1 MKKLLLQSLLGF
13 FAVIMLFSNCR
24 KSEFDEFYGRPDW
37 LAEPIYQQLSA
48 KRNFTN
54 FLVCIDKAGYK
65 DILGKAGY
73 WTIFAPNDEAFN
85 KYFQLRGISSV
96 NDITDEEA
104 VRIVKYSLVYNS
116 FKTDHLADLQ
126 SPLGW
131 TPASAFKRRTTF
143 YNGVSKLNVNGQERL
158 VISSNRNNQATATSY
173 YVKED
178 NNNKYIPYFMS
189 SFMTARG
196 LTEYDYKYFYPSSS
210 YTGFNVADAEVVNK
224 DIVAENGII
233 HEINSVILPLP
244 SIDEYLSLNQE
255 YSRFKDIFDTYMVSY
270 PLSADAT
277 AKNAE
282 ITGSTE
288 SVYVKV
294 FDAGLSF
301 SPNNE
306 NFMKLSDNDAQGDGF
321 SMFAPTNAALDKYL
335 NEVLLEHYK
344 SLDKLPA
351 EVLYD
356 FLNAHM
362 WTSTVWPSKFNSTL
376 NNHGQGALFDPGK
389 DIVDKKVL
397 SNGMFYGASK
407 VQEANVFSSVFGK
420 AYLDPAYSLMT
431 RALSVSLKP
440 SIINDNLKYTLF
452 LVSDEVITAEGFTYN
467 IDANRWEYTPPS
479 GGATIT
485 GTNAWA
491 KLSRILDLHVLND
504 DVNSLAGSGI
514 LESNGGEYIKFEN
527 QKVYAT
533 GNQEVEV
540 KVNVVSEKTASNGTV
555 YYLDKL
561 LLDPSKAVG
570 LHLKELADQPGS
582 TYTKFFD
589 YLKNSVGYNQTTG
602 EILGVGTGSLHTLF
616 VPTNEA
622 IDQAVIQGYL
632 PSSNNPSSQA
642 DKEKVTN
649 FIRYHFIQKA
659 TIVPDGKKEGG
670 FITLLQ
676 NSRGDNTI
684 VTITNQSNYLQI
696 KDMTGQSVN
705 VILSKSNNLSNRS
718 VIHQIDGFL
727 KFQLN

>member
-1 MKKLLLQSLLGF
+1 MKRLLLQSLLC
-13 FAVIMLFSNCR
+13 ALSVIMLFSNCR
-24 KSEFDEFYGRPDW
+24 KSEFDDFYGRPDW
-37 LAEPIYQQLSA
+37 LAEPIYQQLNA
-48 KRNFTN
+48 KKNFSN

-85 KYFQLRGISSV
+85 NYFRLRGISNV
-96 NDITDEEA
+96 NDITQEEA
-104 VRIVKYSLVYNS
+104 TRIVKYSLVYNS

-143 YNGVSKLNVNGQERL
+143 YNGVSKLNISGQERL
-158 VISSNRNNQATATSY
+158 VISSNRNNRGSATSY

-189 SFMTARG
+189 SFMALKG
-196 LTEYDYKYFYPSSS
+196 LSEYDYKYFYPSSS
-210 YTGFNVADAEVVNK
+210 YTGFNVAEAEVVNK
-224 DIVAENGII
+224 DIVAENGVI

-244 SIDEYLSLNQE
+244 NIDEYMSQNQE
-255 YSRFKDIFDTYMVSY
+255 YSGFKDIFDTYMVSY

-282 ITGSTE
+282 ITGSAE
-288 SVYVKV
+288 NVYVKV
-294 FDAGLSF
+294 FDAGLSY

-321 SMFAPTNAALDKYL
+321 SIFAPTNAALDSYL
-335 NEVLLEHYK
+335 NDVLLEHYK
-344 SLDKLPA
+344 SLDRLPA

-362 WTSTVWPSKFNSTL
+362 WMSTVWPSKFNSTL
-376 NNHGQGALFDPGK
+376 NGHGQGALFDPSK

-440 SIINDNLKYTLF
+440 SIINNNLQYTLF
-452 LVSDEVITAEGFTYN
+452 LVSDKAMNAAGFMYN
-467 IDANRWEYTPPS
+467 IDANSWEYTPPT
-479 GGATIT
+479 GGAKIT

-491 KLSRILDLHVLND
+491 KLNRILNLHVLNE
-504 DVNSLAGSGI
+504 DVKSLAGSGI

-527 QKVYAT
+527 RKVYAI
-533 GNQEVEV
+533 GNQEV
-540 KVNVVSEKTASNGTV
+540 KANVNIVSEKTASNGTV

-561 LLDPSKAVG
+561 LLDPAKAIG
-570 LHLKELADQPGS
+570 LHLQELSAQPGS
-582 TYTKFFD
+582 DYTKFFD
-589 YLKNSVGYNQTTG
+589 YLNNSVGYNKTTG
-602 EILGVGTGSLHTLF
+602 EMLGVAAGSPYTLF
-616 VPTNEA
+616 VPTNAA
-622 IDQAVIQGYL
+622 IGQAVRDGFL

-696 KDMTGQSVN
+696 RDMTGSTAN
-705 VILSKSNNLSNRS
+705 VILLKSNNLSNNA